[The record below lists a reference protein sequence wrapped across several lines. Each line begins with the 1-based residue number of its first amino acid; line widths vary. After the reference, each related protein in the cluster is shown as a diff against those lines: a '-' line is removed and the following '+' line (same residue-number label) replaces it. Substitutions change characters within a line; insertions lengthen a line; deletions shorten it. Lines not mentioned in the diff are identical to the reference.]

1 MVMLAGCRGEREGE
15 PVSVSATGSASAPA
29 TASASAS
36 APATASATAPA
47 TATASASAPATAS
60 ASASASA
67 PAPRDMV
74 EIREGLFLMGS
85 RMSEG
90 SPEEHPMHEA
100 AVAAFLLDR
109 TEVRAGAY
117 DECVRVGA
125 CSPMR
130 GPSFLCNIPE
140 SGRADHPANCVDFTQ
155 AEAYCRFAGKRLPSE
170 REWEYAARG
179 GSELRRYSWGEEPPD
194 GERACYN
201 HRGTCAVGSFA
212 PGAFGLLDMSGN
224 VWEWTSTW
232 FGAYPEEHASGTHR
246 VYRGGSFSR
255 RFPKWL
261 RNGLR
266 NRFMPHE
273 WSASLGIRCARTV
286 TPIRCPQD
294 TEPRPAT
301 GPDLPPTCERVRGTP
316 LCEPGMAWDGERCAL
331 VVPGQ
336 ATHAGHWADGA
347 SHGGGQVANERGR
360 SEKAGAGAGAAPAAE
375 QVDPKVV
382 VRTRTPEHDPDCKKN
397 YPGHPA
403 AYRFSGSTFHGR
415 NPMINAGGCVRR
427 DMGETWTS
435 ACCP

>member
-1 MVMLAGCRGEREGE
+1 MVVLAGCRGEREAA
-15 PVSVSATGSASAPA
+15 PAPAAAAATATASAPA
-29 TASASAS
+29 AAAVPAS
-36 APATASATAPA
+36 APVS
-47 TATASASAPATAS
+47 ATASASAPAPATAT
-60 ASASASA
+60 
-67 PAPRDMV
+67 RDMV

-85 RMSEG
+85 RASEG
-90 SPEEHPMHEA
+90 LAEEHPMHEV

-109 TEVRAGAY
+109 TEVLAGAY
-117 DECVRVGA
+117 DECVRAGA
-125 CSPMR
+125 CAPMR
-130 GPSFLCNIPE
+130 GPSFLCNGPAT
-140 SGRADHPANCVDFTQ
+140 GRADHPANCVDFTQ

-232 FGAYPEEHASGTHR
+232 FGAYPDEPASGTHR

-261 RNGLR
+261 RNALR
-266 NRFMPHE
+266 NRFQPHE
-273 WSASLGIRCARTV
+273 WSASLGVRCARTV
-286 TPIRCPQD
+286 TPVRCPPD
-294 TEPRPAT
+294 TEPRPAP
-301 GPDLPPTCERVRGTP
+301 GSDLPPTCERVRGTP
-316 LCEPGMAWDGERCAL
+316 QCEPGMAWDGARCKL

-336 ATHAGHWADGA
+336 ATHAGHWGEAG
-347 SHGGGQVANERGR
+347 SHGDGQVAKARGR
-360 SEKAGAGAGAAPAAE
+360 GEEPGADAGAARAPE
-375 QVDPKVV
+375 EVDPNTV
-382 VRTRTPEHDPDCKKN
+382 VRTRTPQHDGDCMKN

-415 NPMINAGGCVRR
+415 NPTINAGGCVRR
-427 DMGETWTS
+427 DMGERWTS